1 MSLNTERHRELV
13 FPATLPLSRRAALR
27 LLGGAA
33 IAGAAGGSWQS
44 SAIARQ
50 EAEQPV
56 HGGEITYALSSD
68 PPNLDPHIASGTAA
82 RAVKLMVYNSLA
94 QFEASGDMVPDLA
107 DSWEISEDGLEYTY
121 ALKSGVTFH
130 DGTPLTAEDVKAT
143 IERIQDESVGAS
155 RQVELLNINEITV
168 VDDLTITFRLE
179 QPNSALTEYFA
190 LPETAI
196 VSRAFLESGADL
208 NTEMMGTGPFQ
219 LVSREPGVSTVMER
233 FGEYFDGDLPYLDR
247 ITFVPYPDENTRVLA
262 IQGGEADV
270 ADYIP
275 WRDWEALES
284 DPNLKL
290 ASGEYSAFMAV
301 QYNVRE
307 APFDDPNVRV
317 ALGYAFDRNAI
328 AQAAFF
334 GRASEITGGVI
345 PPTSW
350 AYNQDLEGM
359 VTYDPDRAQQM
370 LADAGYAD
378 GFTVTLMS
386 TSQYGMHQST
396 AEIVQNNLQAIGIDC
411 QLELYDW
418 ATVVQRHAA
427 GDYQFRIQGT
437 AGDLPDPDWLTNFFG
452 SGSPHE
458 ASAGFSDPQLDEL
471 LAEGRTTLD
480 QEARKESYLQVEQRL
495 LELAP
500 WNFLVYR
507 QDAEAVK
514 AEIQGYEHLPGLLG
528 YFSGITLR
536 KTWIEES

>member
-50 EAEQPV
+50 EAEEPV
-56 HGGEITYALSSD
+56 HGGEITYALSTD

-168 VDDLTITFRLE
+168 DDDLTITFRLE
-179 QPNSALTEYFA
+179 QPNSALAEYFA

-284 DPNLKL
+284 DPNLEL

-334 GRASEITGGVI
+334 SRASEITGGVI

-350 AYNQDLEGM
+350 AYNQDLEGT
-359 VTYDPDRAQQM
+359 VTYDPERAQQM

-452 SGSPHE
+452 SGSPNE

-471 LAEGRTTLD
+471 LAEGRTTPD
-480 QEARKESYLQVEQRL
+480 QEDRKEIYLQVEQRL
-495 LELAP
+495 LEIAP

-536 KTWIEES
+536 KTWIVES